1 MKKLKHYDTAL
12 RPTVRDWLQG
22 IGDLDILVG
31 IPCFNNEET
40 IGHVVETVAQGLEA
54 FYPGKNTA
62 IIIADGGSLDDTREV
77 AETAQVPRNVSRV
90 VTIYRGVP
98 GKGTSC
104 RAVFEAALI
113 GTADACAVVDADLR
127 SITPEWVKLLV
138 DPVLRGAADF
148 VAPYYLRHKYDG
160 TITNHIV
167 YPFTRALYGKR
178 VRQPIGGDF
187 GFSGDLAAFFFKQ
200 DVWQTDVARF
210 GIDIWMTTCA
220 LAEGYRIVQAHLGAK
235 IHDPKD
241 PAEDLGPM
249 FRQVISTLFYLLS
262 SYEQKWKETG
272 ASEDV
277 PIWNG
282 GASRPKIPHVAVTL
296 SKMDREFAEGF
307 CQFKPLYEMVLLP
320 DTFRD
325 LEAVTM
331 RSEKEAASLLGAEL
345 WARILYDFS
354 FVFHTWSRNRRRLVD
369 ILTPLYFGR
378 AASYCREVAEM
389 SSAEAEEVIDRQA
402 RVFEETKG
410 YLLEKFR
417 VWE

>member
-12 RPTVRDWLQG
+12 RPTVRDWLG
-22 IGDLDILVG
+22 TVGDLDILVG
-31 IPCFNNEET
+31 IPCFNNQDT
-40 IGHVVETVAQGLEA
+40 IGHVVETVGQGLEA
-54 FYPGKNTA
+54 CYPGKNTA
-62 IIIADGGSLDDTREV
+62 IVVADGGSLDDTREA
-77 AETAQVPRNVSRV
+77 AEGARVPAGISRL

-104 RAVFEAALI
+104 RAIFEAAFV
-113 GTADACAVVDADLR
+113 GKADACAMVDADLR
-127 SITPEWVKLLV
+127 SITPQWVKLLV

-167 YPFTRALYGKR
+167 YPITRALYGKR

-220 LAEGYRIVQAHLGAK
+220 LAEGRRVVQAHLGVK
-235 IHDPKD
+235 VHDPKD
-241 PAEDLGPM
+241 PAEDLGSM
-249 FRQVISTLFYLLS
+249 FRQVVSTLFYLLS
-262 SYEQKWKETG
+262 SYEQKWREKQS
-272 ASEDV
+272 SEDV

-282 GASRPKIPHVAVTL
+282 ESPAPKLPHVAVTM
-296 SKMDREFAEGF
+296 SKMDQEFSEGF
-307 CQFKPLYEMVLLP
+307 RQFRPLYEMVLLP
-320 DTFRD
+320 ATFRD
-325 LEAVTM
+325 LESVAA
-331 RSEKEAASLLGAEL
+331 SAEKEGTCLVDAEL
-345 WARILYDFS
+345 WARVLYDFG

-378 AASYCREVAEM
+378 VASYCREVARM
-389 SSAEAEEVIDRQA
+389 SNAEAEEVIDRQA
-402 RVFEETKG
+402 KVFEDAKG

-417 VWE
+417 VWD